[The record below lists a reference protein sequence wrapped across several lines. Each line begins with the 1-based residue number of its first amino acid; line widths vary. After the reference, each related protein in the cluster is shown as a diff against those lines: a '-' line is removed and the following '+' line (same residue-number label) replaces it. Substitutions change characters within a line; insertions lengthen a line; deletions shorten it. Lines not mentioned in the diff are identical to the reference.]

1 MALPVA
7 SYLVVS
13 NVSEHKTWS
22 AQYCA
27 LRARIRASPPSFNAF
42 RYARQFEFLESRW
55 FLCKVKAN
63 LRRYSSQRASGK
75 KEPKQTIGETF

>member
-1 MALPVA
+1 MERAV
-7 SYLVVS
+7 
-13 NVSEHKTWS
+13 
-22 AQYCA
+22 
-27 LRARIRASPPSFNAF
+27 LRTPYADSSSGFPHAGFGRSPPSFNAF